1 MADGPTA
8 EVLTRDA
15 ADHTDMMAF
24 YLAEAPTHLIA
35 CIESDAETLADGR
48 LNPGVQRIALAD
60 GKVGTIVRGTRSC
73 DGTDDV
79 LVINGFAPVAK

>member
-24 YLAEAPTHLIA
+24 YLAEAPTHLIE
-35 CIESDAETLADGR
+35 CIESDAETLA
-48 LNPGVQRIALAD
+48 A
-60 GKVGTIVRGTRSC
+60 GKVETIVRGTSSC
-73 DGTDDV
+73 YGTDDV
-79 LVINGFAPVAK
+79 LVIEGLARVARQVSGLR